1 MIGAGAGQQG
11 RKSSRSISKLNY
23 VGGQRPLE
31 PRQGRGKRSEA
42 SERVPSA
49 GGDQGLG
56 EEWYCEQIGRSRL
69 IISAESVK

>member
-11 RKSSRSISKLNY
+11 RKSSRDISKLNY

-42 SERVPSA
+42 SERIPHA
-49 GGDQGLG
+49 GGEIRLGRGVGLRG
-56 EEWYCEQIGRSRL
+56 ANF
-69 IISAESVK
+69 SA